1 MGEDGK
7 VEVYSWKSVRL
18 FLRFELASKLRRCLA
33 MEPRI
38 NWQRHERTLV
48 KIRSNCEKFHASSAS
63 CGVVLGRGDGILGL
77 TDVGG
82 VTWDRILHQRCVS
95 DCFCRRSV

>member
-48 KIRSNCEKFHASSAS
+48 EIRSNCE
-63 CGVVLGRGDGILGL
+63 
-77 TDVGG
+77 
-82 VTWDRILHQRCVS
+82 
-95 DCFCRRSV
+95 